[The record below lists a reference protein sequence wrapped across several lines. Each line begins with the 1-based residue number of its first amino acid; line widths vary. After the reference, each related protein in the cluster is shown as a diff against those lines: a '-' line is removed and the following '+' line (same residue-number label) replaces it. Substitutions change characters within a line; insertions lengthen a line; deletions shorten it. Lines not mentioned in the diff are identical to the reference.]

1 MTSTH
6 PSRRTFRRR
15 LTASMT
21 LLAVGVLAAAS
32 AAIYLRVRQALLA
45 HLDSAL
51 LSIVRT
57 EVAGAIDEPGG
68 RVHVHEEISVLTAP
82 VGLGY
87 EKFAQ
92 IKDEHHQ
99 VRAQTANLVGGPALE
114 TDAERE
120 AQGLAGQVSFADM
133 RRDQEV
139 YRGIYYPM
147 HDTAGKPLVAVVA
160 IPTRPV
166 RRSLDSL
173 LGALL
178 LALVIGAGTAAF
190 GASRLARRLTR
201 PLEQIA
207 TAADAIGGRN
217 LQARLPDVSQD
228 VELREVTR
236 VLNDMLVRL
245 EAAFVAQRSFVADA
259 SHELRSP
266 LANLRG
272 TVEVALRR
280 LRSAEE
286 YREALTV
293 ALTEAERLSRLVDDL
308 LMLSRVDAHQFAL
321 DVRACDLSDIARGAV
336 TALAARGQ
344 EKGVRLRLDAQPA
357 PIVGDAHRLRQAVD
371 NLLGNALRYAPADS
385 EVVVRTRQEN
395 GHALLSVQDVG
406 PGLSPED
413 QAHVFDRFYR
423 ADVSRARDSGGLGL
437 GLPIAKAIIEAH
449 HGQVSLQSTPGEGC
463 LFNVLLPAG

>member
-1 MTSTH
+1 MTSKH
-6 PSRRTFRRR
+6 PFRRTFRRR

-21 LLAVGVLAAAS
+21 LLAVGVLATAS
-32 AAIYLRVRQALLA
+32 AAIYWRVRQALLS
-45 HLDSAL
+45 HLDSTL
-51 LSIVRT
+51 LSIART
-57 EVAGAIDEPGG
+57 EVAGSIDEPGG
-68 RVHVHEEISVLTAP
+68 EVHVHDEIPALTAP

-99 VRAQTANLVGGPALE
+99 VRAQTANLIGGPALE
-114 TDAERE
+114 TDSERE
-120 AQGLAGQVSFADM
+120 TQGLAGQVSFADM
-133 RRDQEV
+133 RREQEV
-139 YRGIYYPM
+139 YRGIYYPAR
-147 HDTAGKPLVAVVA
+147 DAAGKPLVAVVA
-160 IPTRPV
+160 IPTRPL

-173 LGALL
+173 LGALV
-178 LALVIGAGTAAF
+178 LALVIGAGAAAF

-207 TAADAIGGRN
+207 TAADAVGGTN
-217 LQARLPDVSQD
+217 LQVRIPEVSRD
-228 VELREVTR
+228 VELRQVTR

-280 LRSAEE
+280 PRSAEE
-286 YREALTV
+286 YRDALTV

-308 LMLSRVDAHQFAL
+308 LMLSRVDARQFTL
-321 DVRACDLSDIARGAV
+321 DVGSFDLSDVARGAV
-336 TALAARGQ
+336 TALAACGQ
-344 EKGVRLRLDAQPA
+344 EKGVQLRLEAQPA

-371 NLLGNALRYAPADS
+371 NLLGNALRHAPAGS
-385 EVVVRTRQEN
+385 EVVVRTRQED
-395 GHALLSVQDVG
+395 GHALLSVQDTG
-406 PGLSPED
+406 PGLSQED
-413 QAHVFDRFYR
+413 QAHIFDRFYR

-449 HGQVSLQSTPGEGC
+449 HGEVSLRSKPGAGC
-463 LFNVLLPAG
+463 VFSVLLPAR